1 MKSCATIIHCVIFSF
16 NSYAQNGTLEEKS
29 FVHNDSLRSYL
40 MYAPAD
46 YDGQEAW
53 PLIVNYHGFR
63 TDPTF
68 QINFSQM
75 NAAADSMNF
84 LVAYPQGLIITGMLG
99 AGAGWAIPNVQS
111 ENDDIAFSNDLID
124 RIIVDYNVDMDRIH
138 LTGWSQG
145 SAMSYYLACSSPE
158 RIASVA
164 GVAGQMPSL
173 VQDNCEPGK
182 SISTMHFHGTLD
194 PIVPFEGIPGVW
206 PPPPETSSF
215 WAENNNCAPDSVV
228 TELDDISTTDS
239 TTVTKIEYI
248 NCDNNTEVVFYRIN
262 DGGHPWPGSTP
273 VPGFEFLGH
282 TNQDINATAEIL
294 AFFSRNPKPM
304 MTATSA
310 EEELLR
316 SSFSLNIY
324 PNPFSEFL
332 IVEFEAERTTD
343 VQLTLYNILGQ
354 KVQTILNQKISSG
367 PQQIQMNLSQI
378 DLPSGMYFLQ
388 AKVGEAQITKPILQV
403 P

>member
-1 MKSCATIIHCVIFSF
+1 MKSCATIILCVIFSF
-16 NSYAQNGTLEEKS
+16 NSYAQDGTLEEKS

-63 TDPTF
+63 TDPMF

-145 SAMSYYLACSSPE
+145 SSMSYYLACSSPE

-164 GVAGQMPSL
+164 GVAGQMPLL
-173 VQDNCEPGK
+173 VQDNCEPGR

-206 PPPPETSSF
+206 PPPPETSTF
-215 WAENNNCAPDSVV
+215 WAGNNNCAPDSVV
-228 TELDDISTTDS
+228 SELDDISTTDG
-239 TTVTKIEYI
+239 TTVTKIEYS

-282 TNQDINATAEIL
+282 TNQDVNATAEIL
-294 AFFSRNPKPM
+294 AFFSRNPR
-304 MTATSA
+304 TVVSTSTA
-310 EEELLR
+310 EEYLPSEI
-316 SSFSLNIY
+316 SLNAY
-324 PNPFSEFL
+324 PNPFSERFT
-332 IVEFEAERTTD
+332 VEFN
-343 VQLTLYNILGQ
+343 VQNVASAQLALYNILGQ
-354 KVQTILNQKISSG
+354 RVHTILNRTVSVGSQRITWDSSE
-367 PQQIQMNLSQI
+367 MR
-378 DLPSGMYFLQ
+378 LPSGTYFLQ
-388 AKVGEAQITKPILQV
+388 LKIGEKLITKPMIRL
-403 P
+403 